1 MGLDIG
7 RVGQE
12 RSMENILNEETNK
25 YKKTNPVMQELQKP
39 VKDDE
44 MDDLINRMN
53 RMEAHMI
60 KRNNNER
67 PPIRNN
73 NNQRNNVN
81 WNEMTCYTCGKQGH
95 TSRICRESQRRPYKG
110 NNRGSY
116 RQNNQLNYMDDEYY
130 NDEYNVYN
138 IECNDYDKNYEYDD
152 EFDICEMEDED
163 DIEEY
168 EMYPVPPRRSERN
181 KDKVMNDERDRRR
194 NMQWQGQQNK
204 AQGNK
209 KGFTQEQRQKAQETR
224 RNNNTC
230 HNCGQQGHFARE
242 CMNEKVKL
250 NRKIPNIEEFE
261 PVKEFINSNVP
272 ITWGQYLNEKP
283 NAKKKLRNGLKY

>member
-1 MGLDIG
+1 
-7 RVGQE
+7 
-12 RSMENILNEETNK
+12 
-25 YKKTNPVMQELQKP
+25 
-39 VKDDE
+39 
-44 MDDLINRMN
+44 
-53 RMEAHMI
+53 MI